1 MNCSEKLAPRESC
14 SNAVNLL
21 HTANCIVL
29 VLLTTLAA
37 AQSQQALSADLARY
51 YFASPEAE
59 VAARADL
66 AQTLKSL
73 QSYEGH
79 LDNGPNLFLA
89 LQAYEK
95 VQTLYRRHDGYLHL
109 RCARN
114 REDKACEDEQ
124 KAWVIDY
131 GAIRIMKT
139 PSKT

>member
-1 MNCSEKLAPRESC
+1 VDLPSTNGCGSLSHRI
-14 SNAVNLL
+14 V
-21 HTANCIVL
+21 VL
-29 VLLTTLAA
+29 VLTTIAMLAA
-37 AQSQQALSADLARY
+37 AQSPSQPSLTADLARY

-73 QSYEGH
+73 QSYEGY

-114 REDKACEDEQ
+114 REDKA
-124 KAWVIDY
+124 
-131 GAIRIMKT
+131 
-139 PSKT
+139 

>member
-1 MNCSEKLAPRESC
+1 MDLPSTNGCGSLSHRI
-14 SNAVNLL
+14 V
-21 HTANCIVL
+21 VL
-29 VLLTTLAA
+29 VLTTIAMLAA
-37 AQSQQALSADLARY
+37 AQSPSQPSLTADPTRY

-73 QSYEGH
+73 QSYEGY

-124 KAWVIDY
+124 KLGSSTTEQFAL
-131 GAIRIMKT
+131 
-139 PSKT
+139 